1 MKYTLLAMLIMGSI
15 CGFSQHS
22 IKLSDLRP
30 GKDTVYIGL
39 TNTLFLNS
47 PQNVIA
53 VKSDKAGVSIKND
66 SLVVSPRIPGKF
78 FVEIQYKDSVH
89 ARSLVA
95 VYLPDPGRKTT
106 PN

>member
-1 MKYTLLAMLIMGSI
+1 MGSVS
-15 CGFSQHS
+15 GFSQHS
-22 IKLSDLRP
+22 IKLSDLRA

-53 VKSDKAGVSIKND
+53 VKSDKAGVRIKND

-78 FVEIQYKDSVH
+78 FVDIQYKDSVH
-89 ARSLVA
+89 TKSLVA
-95 VYLPDPGRKTT
+95 AYLPDPERKTKT
-106 PN
+106 N